1 MFSSAVRHP
10 RQALLACLV
19 VLSVPVAT
27 AESPWSQRMADSEMV
42 RAPDPLL
49 LDVTA
54 EPKWDYTQGL
64 VLQSILALGDA
75 TGDAK
80 YERYVR
86 RYYDGMIDAKGV
98 IRGYQLEEFN
108 IDRVNAGKPLFA
120 LYERTKD
127 SRYRT
132 ALDTL
137 RGQLRRHPRT
147 KEGGFWHKQRYP
159 HQMWLDGL
167 YMGATFLAQ
176 YARVFDEPTAFDDV
190 ATQFVLMERHAR
202 DERTGLLY
210 HGWDES
216 REQRWAD
223 KTTGRSPSFWGRA
236 VGWYAMALVD
246 TLEQFPPAH
255 PRRPELLAIL
265 RRTADAV
272 RRVQD
277 PATGVW
283 YQVLDQGGRKGN
295 YLESS
300 ASAMFSYA
308 LLKGTRLGYLDE
320 KDAAAGRRAYE
331 GILQQFITTDVA
343 GTVSI
348 SRVCQVAGL
357 GGDPNSSRYR
367 SGTYEYYLSEPIRSN
382 DPKAVG
388 PFILA
393 SLEMERGK
401 W

>member
-1 MFSSAVRHP
+1 VASALAVVAGVLGAADRP
-10 RQALLACLV
+10 R
-19 VLSVPVAT
+19 
-27 AESPWSQRMADSEMV
+27 SQRMADAEMV

-49 LDVTA
+49 LDVAA

-64 VLQSILALGDA
+64 VLQSILAVGDA
-75 TGDAK
+75 TGDPK

-98 IRGYQLEEFN
+98 IRGYALEEFN

-127 SRYRT
+127 PRYRT
-132 ALDTL
+132 AIETL
-137 RGQLRRHPRT
+137 REQLRRHPRT
-147 KEGGFWHKQRYP
+147 REGGFWHKQRYP

-176 YARVFDEPTAFDDV
+176 YARVFDEPAAFDDV

-202 DERTGLLY
+202 DEKTGLLY

-223 KTTGRSPSFWGRA
+223 KTTGRSPAFWGRA
-236 VGWYAMALVD
+236 MGWYAMALVD
-246 TLEQFPPAH
+246 TIEQFPPEH

-277 PATGVW
+277 PATGTW
-283 YQVLDQGGRKGN
+283 YQVLDQGSREGN

-300 ASAMFSYA
+300 ASVMFSYA
-308 LLKGTRLGYLDE
+308 LLKGARLGYLGPE
-320 KDAAAGRRAYE
+320 DAVAGRRAYE
-331 GILQQFITTDVA
+331 GVLEQFITTDAA

-348 SRVCQVAGL
+348 NRACRVAGL
-357 GGDPNSSRYR
+357 GGDPGSGRYR
-367 SGTYEYYLSEPIRSN
+367 SGTYEYYLSEPVRSN

-401 W
+401 R

>member
-1 MFSSAVRHP
+1 MSIRFAASTGL
-10 RQALLACLV
+10 ALLACV
-19 VLSVPVAT
+19 QAVPDT
-27 AESPWSQRMADSEMV
+27 ALAAERPWSQRMADSEMV

-49 LDVTA
+49 LDSA

-64 VLQSILALGDA
+64 VLQAILAVGDA
-75 TGDAK
+75 TGDPK
-80 YERYVR
+80 YAQYVR
-86 RYYDGMIDAKGV
+86 RYYDGMIDAAGV
-98 IRGYQLEEFN
+98 IRTYTLEEFN
-108 IDRVNAGKPLFA
+108 IDRVNTGKA
-120 LYERTKD
+120 LLTLYGRTGEA
-127 SRYRT
+127 RYRT

-137 RGQLRRHPRT
+137 REQLRRHPRT
-147 KEGGFWHKQRYP
+147 KDGGFWHKQRYP

-176 YARVFDEPTAFDDV
+176 YARVFDDPAAFDDV
-190 ATQFVLMERHAR
+190 ATQFVLMEAHAR
-202 DERTGLLY
+202 DEETGLLY

-246 TLEQFPPAH
+246 TLEQFPAQH
-255 PRRPELLAIL
+255 PRRGELLAIL
-265 RRTADAV
+265 RRLAGAV

-283 YQVLDQGGRKGN
+283 YQVLDQGSRQGN

-300 ASAMFSYA
+300 ASAMLSYA
-308 LLKGTRLGYLDE
+308 LLKGARLGYLGAE
-320 KDAAAGRRAYE
+320 DAAAGRRAYE
-331 GILQQFITTDVA
+331 GIVTQFLTTDASGV
-343 GTVSI
+343 VSI
-348 SRVCQVAGL
+348 SKVCRVAGL
-357 GGDPNSSRYR
+357 GGDPNGSRYR
-367 SGTYEYYLSEPIRSN
+367 DGTFEYYLSEPIRSN

-393 SLEMERGK
+393 SLEMER
-401 W
+401 